1 MSFQS
6 SSARRTDR
14 RRHALSVLRSILL
27 CAITLATLSFSAMGQ
42 DPEGFRD
49 ALGLLD
55 AWSANRVS
63 SRGQPGLSIG
73 VVLGNHL
80 VWARGYGFAD
90 LEHKTPATP
99 RTLYRIGSIT
109 KTFTAVSILQL
120 RDAGKLQLDDP
131 LQRHLSQVSIQ
142 SHSNSASAVTLRELL
157 THTSGLQREVPGT
170 IVTDAIWPSDADLQ
184 RPLDQP
190 FDPDIHWKYSNLG
203 FALLGKVVAAE
214 SGEPWDKYVQDHI
227 LSPLGMLATRSN
239 PRSDEP
245 GLATGYLRTTARGN
259 FVQAPFYPS
268 GPTDPAGAIASN
280 IEDLAKYMVFH
291 IVGGQQR

>member
-109 KTFTAVSILQL
+109 KMFTALMLEQL
-120 RDAGKLQLDDP
+120 VEANKV
-131 LQRHLSQVSIQ
+131 HLS
-142 SHSNSASAVTLRELL
+142 
-157 THTSGLQREVPGT
+157 
-170 IVTDAIWPSDADLQ
+170 
-184 RPLDQP
+184 
-190 FDPDIHWKYSNLG
+190 DPVEKYLPEIK
-203 FALLGKVVAAE
+203 L
-214 SGEPWDKYVQDHI
+214 VQDRFHHQ
-227 LSPLGMLATRSN
+227 
-239 PRSDEP
+239 DVHC
-245 GLATGYLRTTARGN
+245 GLHSSVA
-259 FVQAPFYPS
+259 
-268 GPTDPAGAIASN
+268 
-280 IEDLAKYMVFH
+280 
-291 IVGGQQR
+291 